1 MSPQQSKLRTIL
13 AGLAVVVVVGFSVP
27 IVLGVVTVSLWSRSG
42 VFDLSGPAR
51 LALFLLDAV
60 AWMAWLRII
69 VGLCLDVVS
78 GLRHPDNPQ
87 RAGGLRGHLAGW
99 VLGFALLVLPGS
111 AMGAGLAGATTAAA
125 PISAPMPA
133 TDEVASPP
141 PLSAPISPVSTAPSA
156 KGPVVG
162 VTSVSTNPVS
172 TNPVSTNPVSTYT
185 VVSGDCLSTIA
196 LRFYGD
202 EGAWTEIW
210 AANANRMMADGMR
223 FLDPNLIYP
232 GWNLILPGLPAASPI
247 ESNPTDP
254 TPTPPS
260 PTLPPASK
268 PAPESRGDSPRAG
281 GQRGR
286 TGLGVP
292 QSSAPGHSQGASAPT
307 PNPVSAPSR
316 SGQAGVSAPGEAGA
330 LHSASNGTEAP
341 TPVGGDALSGAV
353 LRWVPE
359 SASLGISVL
368 VAAAYLRRI
377 RRRRAQARAARGDD
391 EAVAD
396 ADPAAVMLEARL
408 AHFADAPVLEWLE
421 LANRH
426 LTSALRAEGR
436 AVPAPRTRIVRV
448 GPPGV
453 EVFFDEAVDWAPGSF
468 TLADDGKSWR
478 LPAGIDRTM
487 LWPDAS
493 EELAWLP
500 LLLPVGDDASG
511 TYLLHLEP
519 GDVVSLEG
527 PGALSMLASWVE
539 TAKSWPWAEQVGVVR
554 DTETAE
560 TLAPLFVDQ
569 KTLDERATV
578 LFTGDPG
585 VLSEAASTIVASVT
599 SSPSLATTRVM
610 VTAEEA
616 IIEPFGITVRPCR
629 LDSVSEGVLAG
640 IDAPCLIRVMAEEN
654 GEPRE
659 STAEMGGGETTL
671 RSPAELIAAGPI
683 EVRLLTFTP
692 QIVGLAEPLPSNMAV
707 RITELVAWMA
717 LQGTKG
723 TTSASMLDHGIVGAT
738 STKTLYNVISAAR
751 AALGTDA
758 SGASRL
764 ITDRSTGIY
773 RLADEVT
780 VDVLRFVQMAE
791 RGIDIEDPHAATEL
805 CRAALHLIDDTP
817 VGNGSGRYGWWSSIW
832 EARIGR
838 LATKAAGRLAEL
850 VRLGV
855 IDIEVARTGI
865 ERARLAAAGEG
876 ELHRV
881 AMVLEAWA
889 GNDERVEREWQAAC
903 AQAEEL
909 EAGSVPSAATES
921 LLVATRRRR
930 LGEVQWR

>member
-1 MSPQQSKLRTIL
+1 M
-13 AGLAVVVVVGFSVP
+13 
-27 IVLGVVTVSLWSRSG
+27 
-42 VFDLSGPAR
+42 
-51 LALFLLDAV
+51 
-60 AWMAWLRII
+60 
-69 VGLCLDVVS
+69 
-78 GLRHPDNPQ
+78 
-87 RAGGLRGHLAGW
+87 
-99 VLGFALLVLPGS
+99 
-111 AMGAGLAGATTAAA
+111 
-125 PISAPMPA
+125 
-133 TDEVASPP
+133 
-141 PLSAPISPVSTAPSA
+141 
-156 KGPVVG
+156 
-162 VTSVSTNPVS
+162 
-172 TNPVSTNPVSTYT
+172 
-185 VVSGDCLSTIA
+185 SGDCLSTIA

-210 AANANRMMADGMR
+210 AANANRIMADGMR
-223 FLDPNLIYP
+223 FVDPNLIYA
-232 GWNLILPGLPAASPI
+232 GWNLILPGLAAPSPI
-247 ESNPTDP
+247 EAIPTDP
-254 TPTPPS
+254 TPTPS
-260 PTLPPASK
+260 LPTHPPASK
-268 PAPESRGDSPRAG
+268 PAPEPRGDSPRAG

-286 TGLGVP
+286 SEPGDPV
-292 QSSAPGHSQGASAPT
+292 PGHTKTASAPT
-307 PNPVSAPSR
+307 PNPVSAQAR
-316 SGQAGVSAPGEAGA
+316 SGQAGVRAPGEAGA
-330 LHSASNGTEAP
+330 LHGAGNGTEAP
-341 TPVGGDALSGAV
+341 TPVGGDAVAGAV

-359 SASLGISVL
+359 SASLGISAL

-396 ADPAAVMLEARL
+396 SDPAAVMLEARL
-408 AHFADAPVLEWLE
+408 APFADAPVLEWLE

-436 AVPAPRTRIVRV
+436 PVPAPRTRIVRV

-453 EVFFDEAVDWAPGSF
+453 EVLLDEPVDWAPGSF
-468 TLADDGKSWR
+468 TLADDGKSWL
-478 LPAGIDRTM
+478 LPADVDRAR

-500 LLLPVGDDASG
+500 LLLPVGDDAGGS
-511 TYLLHLEP
+511 YLLHLEP

-527 PGALSMLASWVE
+527 PGAPSMLASWVE
-539 TAKSWPWAEQVGVVR
+539 TAKSWPWVEQVGVAR

-560 TLAPLFVDQ
+560 ALAPLFVGQ
-569 KTLDERATV
+569 NTLDERATV
-578 LFTGDPG
+578 LFTGDPR

-599 SSPSLATTRVM
+599 SSPSHATTRVM

-629 LDSVSEGVLAG
+629 LDAASEGVLAG
-640 IDAPCLIRVMAEEN
+640 IDAPCLIRVVDEEN
-654 GEPRE
+654 QELRE
-659 STAEMGGGETTL
+659 STEEAGGGETTL

-764 ITDRSTGIY
+764 IADRSTGTY
-773 RLADEVT
+773 RLADDVT

-791 RGIDIEDPHAATEL
+791 LGIDTEDPHAATEF
-805 CRAALHLIDDTP
+805 CRAALYLIDDTP

-850 VRLGV
+850 VRHGV

-865 ERARLAAAGEG
+865 ERARFAADGEG

-909 EAGSVPSAATES
+909 EAGSIPSAATES

-930 LGEVQWR
+930 LGEEQWR

>member
-1 MSPQQSKLRTIL
+1 MSPLPSKLRAVL
-13 AGLAVVVVVGFSVP
+13 AGLAVVVVVGLAVP
-27 IVLGVVTVSLWSRSG
+27 SVLGGVTVALWSRSG
-42 VFDLSGPAR
+42 VFDVSGPVR
-51 LALFLLDAV
+51 FALLLLDAV
-60 AWMAWLRII
+60 AWVAWLRII

-99 VLGFALLVLPGS
+99 VLGFALILLPGS

-125 PISAPMPA
+125 PISAPLPA

-141 PLSAPISPVSTAPSA
+141 SLSAPISPVSSAPSA
-156 KGPVVG
+156 NGPVG
-162 VTSVSTNPVS
+162 RATTVSTNTVA
-172 TNPVSTNPVSTYT
+172 TYT

-202 EGAWTEIW
+202 EGAWSEIW
-210 AANANRMMADGMR
+210 AANADRIMAGGMR
-223 FLDPNLIYP
+223 FVDPNLIYA
-232 GWNLILPGLPAASPI
+232 GWNLILPGLAASAAEP
-247 ESNPTDP
+247 NPTDS
-254 TPTPPS
+254 TPTPPL
-260 PTLPPASK
+260 PTHPPASK
-268 PAPESRGDSPRAG
+268 LAPEPRGDSPRAG
-281 GQRGR
+281 GQKGR
-286 TGLGVP
+286 TGLGDP

-307 PNPVSAPSR
+307 PNPVSAQSR
-316 SGQAGVSAPGEAGA
+316 SGQAGVSPPGEAGA
-330 LHSASNGTEAP
+330 LHGGSNGAEAP

-353 LRWVPE
+353 LRWIPE

-396 ADPAAVMLEARL
+396 PAPGAVLLEARL
-408 AHFADAPVLEWLE
+408 APFAYAPVLEWLE

-436 AVPAPRTRIVRV
+436 GDPPRTRVVRV
-448 GPPGV
+448 GPAGV
-453 EVFFDEAVDWAPGSF
+453 EVFLDEPVDWAPGPF
-468 TLADDGKSWR
+468 ALADDGKSWR
-478 LPAGIDRTM
+478 LPADVDLAL
-487 LWPDAS
+487 LWDDAS

-511 TYLLHLEP
+511 TYLLNLEP

-527 PGALSMLASWVE
+527 PGAPSMLASWVE
-539 TAKSWPWAEQVGVVR
+539 TAKSWPWAEQVGVAR

-560 TLAPLFVDQ
+560 ALAPLFVGQ
-569 KTLDERATV
+569 NTLNERATV

-585 VLSEAASTIVASVT
+585 VLSGAASTIVASVT
-599 SSPSLATTRVM
+599 TSPSHATTRVM

-616 IIEPFGITVRPCR
+616 VIEPFGITVQPCR
-629 LDSVSEGVLAG
+629 LDSASEGVLAG
-640 IDAPCLIRVMAEEN
+640 IDAPCLIRVVAEEDE
-654 GEPRE
+654 EPRE

-671 RSPAELIAAGPI
+671 QSSAELIAPGAI

-707 RITELVAWMA
+707 RITELVAWLA

-738 STKTLYNVISAAR
+738 STKTLYNVVSAAR

-758 SGASRL
+758 GGASRL
-764 ITDRSTGIY
+764 IADRSTGIY
-773 RLADEVT
+773 RLADDVT

-817 VGNGSGRYGWWSSIW
+817 VGNGSGRYGWWSSMW

-838 LATKAAGRLAEL
+838 LATKAAGRLAEFA
-850 VRLGV
+850 RLELL
-855 IDIEVARTGI
+855 DLEVARAGI
-865 ERARLAAAGEG
+865 ERARLAADGEG

-909 EAGSVPSAATES
+909 EAGSVPSGATES

-930 LGEVQWR
+930 LAEEQGR